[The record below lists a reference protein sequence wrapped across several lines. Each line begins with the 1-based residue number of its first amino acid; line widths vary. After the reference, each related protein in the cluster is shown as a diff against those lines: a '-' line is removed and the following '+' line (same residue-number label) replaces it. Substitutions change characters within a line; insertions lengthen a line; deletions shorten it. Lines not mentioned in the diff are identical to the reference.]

1 MLSNHSAAS
10 AWPTPNGATERLG
23 LHSMEQLRR
32 VHERN
37 MMNVIRLGQRSND
50 MGLNGNGRAEY
61 GSVAMPPMLTHQ
73 TREPAE
79 QRELAPRPH
88 RDNLSEILARAS
100 KSPDGTEQLKEIV
113 AGITREPR
121 AAIDEIEQEIAS
133 LRGQI
138 AVREQTLVEAI
149 GQHANLSKEA
159 VRGMG
164 VVRQALVQIRDA
176 FDAAMPPT
184 PTARSASQASNGQRS

>member
-1 MLSNHSAAS
+1 
-10 AWPTPNGATERLG
+10 
-23 LHSMEQLRR
+23 
-32 VHERN
+32 
-37 MMNVIRLGQRSND
+37 

-100 KSPDGTEQLKEIV
+100 KSPDGTQQLKEIV
-113 AGITREPR
+113 AGITLEPR
-121 AAIDEIEQEIAS
+121 AAIEEIEQEIAS

-164 VVRQALVQIRDA
+164 VVRQALAQIRDA